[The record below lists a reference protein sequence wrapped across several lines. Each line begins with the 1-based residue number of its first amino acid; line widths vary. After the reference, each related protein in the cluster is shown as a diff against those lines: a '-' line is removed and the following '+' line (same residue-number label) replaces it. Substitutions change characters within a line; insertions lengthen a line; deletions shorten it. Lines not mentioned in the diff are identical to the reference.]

1 MATTRA
7 LSHGN
12 LRAVIVLPL
21 LFMLVYGHMAVG
33 LSFLVSA
40 RRPSDSLADTAWHFP
55 IYKIGGVE
63 RRFLKR
69 GYGGFGALGHYVYHR
84 ELLPRKVNGPWEG
97 KISHIATSGAH
108 TAAITDSGE
117 LYTWGCDEGDG
128 RLGLGSGGGPGEAG
142 SLSVPSKVN
151 ALPVQVAAVAC
162 GGFFTMAL
170 TPDGQ
175 LWSWGVSSVL
185 QAKLTVGATGGAGAV
200 VILLRPDR
208 SPRYR
213 LPPRPSREVS
223 PPSQTEQGHRRSSC
237 CFRRIHPDCKSRPP
251 WGLENGG
258 AFIIHYTY
266 GCDYDMKGK
275 LIYGKVGECRFDKR
289 SYDSKPPRNLP
300 LPQNGIPQSVNHPK
314 ICEAGQCMHRGT
326 NYGRLGLLSFQEYTL
341 MNMAF

>member
-142 SLSVPSKVN
+142 SLSVPSK
-151 ALPVQVAAVAC
+151 
-162 GGFFTMAL
+162 
-170 TPDGQ
+170 
-175 LWSWGVSSVL
+175 
-185 QAKLTVGATGGAGAV
+185 
-200 VILLRPDR
+200 
-208 SPRYR
+208 
-213 LPPRPSREVS
+213 
-223 PPSQTEQGHRRSSC
+223 
-237 CFRRIHPDCKSRPP
+237 PP

-300 LPQNGIPQSVNHPK
+300 LPQNGIPQSVDISAKLGFDNDTMSNFSILHDLRQTTLIEHEENHPK

>member
-175 LWSWGVSSVL
+175 LWSWG
-185 QAKLTVGATGGAGAV
+185 
-200 VILLRPDR
+200 
-208 SPRYR
+208 
-213 LPPRPSREVS
+213 
-223 PPSQTEQGHRRSSC
+223 
-237 CFRRIHPDCKSRPP
+237 DCKSRPP

-300 LPQNGIPQSVNHPK
+300 LPQNGIPQSVDISAKLGFDNDTMSNFSILHDLRQTTLIEHEENHPK